1 MLKTGDF
8 LYAIRGVEGI
18 SSEDIGKVDIRET
31 VTNVEILDGK
41 ESLVINAFKT
51 KKIKGR
57 LLRVKRG

>member
-8 LYAIRGVEGI
+8 LYAIRNVEGI

-41 ESLVINAFKT
+41 ESLVISAFKT
-51 KKIKGR
+51 KKIKGK
-57 LLRVKRG
+57 LLRVKKG